1 MRQVE
6 YAGQIAQALSLEH
19 PGDSV
24 EGVKE
29 TVIRE
34 LTTLDPRMVIR
45 RTEYFNHSFVPDLV
59 ASWPGNARAGE
70 RYIYLKFN
78 DEIDYLLE
86 DLTLVKDSE
95 PIIFGLSKTPRDHNE
110 NRARDLFD
118 SSTQSNT
125 LVTDAAGVETL
136 IDRGPSRFLDLAT
149 STLTQGGR
157 GLVDAP
163 VAARAV
169 ENLADGFEGARH
181 TDSSL
186 TRRATRTVDLLFDP
200 THADRLNRLLQAV
213 WIGSGGRLEDFPG
226 RRNETAELPDEIL
239 QFLLDYEEIPDDDF
253 WRRLGRRV
261 TVGQLC
267 RLAIPDGSR
276 NLDRLMGVN
285 AKVYWS
291 RACRIRRHGAALLA
305 NKSSAP
311 SWAVDRGLL
320 AYRASLYA
328 AYLAESVEH
337 LDEITPDHSAGIMVE
352 ELRRRADGI
361 ALNALDF
368 SAGGR
373 VVKYSSESE
382 EDIADDEAIAEIERS
397 LLGDV
402 VIKRASV
409 TLKNGRRLSCDF
421 TTNTITGRTTSKP
434 KIPELLH
441 AAILLLRGNEPAEKA
456 ILDSIPGLDED
467 EDQQLSFD
475 FGKSAVL

>member
-1 MRQVE
+1 MRQLE
-6 YAGQIAQALSLEH
+6 YAGQIAQALSLEQ
-19 PGDSV
+19 PSDSV

-29 TVIRE
+29 AVIRE

-45 RTEYFNHSFVPDLV
+45 RTEYFNHSFIPDLV

-78 DEIDYLLE
+78 DEIDYLL
-86 DLTLVKDSE
+86 DDMTLVKDSQ
-95 PIIFGLSKTPRDHNE
+95 PIIFGLSNTPREQNGSS
-110 NRARDLFD
+110 AQDLFET
-118 SSTQSNT
+118 SAQSNT

-136 IDRGPSRFLDLAT
+136 IDRGNSRFLDLAT

-163 VAARAV
+163 MAASAV
-169 ENLADGFEGARH
+169 ENLAEGFEGARH
-181 TDSSL
+181 TDRLL
-186 TRRATRTVDLLFDP
+186 TRRATSTVELLFDP

-226 RRNETAELPDEIL
+226 RRDETAELPDDIL

-285 AKVYWS
+285 AKTYWS
-291 RACRIRRHGAALLA
+291 RACRIRRHGTALFTRQR
-305 NKSSAP
+305 SAP
-311 SWAVDRGLL
+311 HWAVDRGLL

-328 AYLAESVEH
+328 AYLAESIEH
-337 LDEITPDHSAGIMVE
+337 LDEVTPDHNAGILVE

-382 EDIADDEAIAEIERS
+382 EDIADDAAIEEIERS
-397 LLGDV
+397 LHGDV
-402 VIKRASV
+402 LIKRASV

-441 AAILLLRGNEPAEKA
+441 AAIMLLRGNDPAEQA
-456 ILDSIPGLDED
+456 VLNSIPGLDED
-467 EDQQLSFD
+467 VQLSFD
-475 FGKSAVL
+475 FGKSAGL